1 MKCLAVTDT
10 GRQTVEIWSN
20 GRQTEF
26 RVRGAT
32 HAWWHRERLVTGY
45 VWDAI
50 AAACVAVPGSQP
62 GSVLMLGLGG
72 GTSLRALRALC
83 PAVRICAVEFDPGM
97 IGLARRHM
105 ELDRLDLEIHVADA
119 YQWLDANPLR
129 KFDVV
134 LDDVYLALADRVAR
148 PGWSDGHLAKLRRAL
163 APGGLVAANLVTGR
177 GHRAMQSHGQPL
189 SHPQHHRPG
198 APDRGHPR
206 HRPRA
211 GRIQRPHARRG
222 AHLPRGH
229 RKGMARR
236 AHHLGVQLARPARR
250 ARINTANCATS
261 S

>member
-177 GHRAMQSHGQPL
+177 GHRAMQSALRRSFAAAFPVVRSLTMPL
-189 SHPQHHRPG
+189 SQNEVLVGGGRVAGQADLRWLGGNFSNPH
-198 APDRGHPR
+198 DRRLWQGLAARRLP
-206 HRPRA
+206 A
-211 GRIQRPHARRG
+211 GRDGCP
-222 AHLPRGH
+222 
-229 RKGMARR
+229 
-236 AHHLGVQLARPARR
+236 
-250 ARINTANCATS
+250 C
-261 S
+261 